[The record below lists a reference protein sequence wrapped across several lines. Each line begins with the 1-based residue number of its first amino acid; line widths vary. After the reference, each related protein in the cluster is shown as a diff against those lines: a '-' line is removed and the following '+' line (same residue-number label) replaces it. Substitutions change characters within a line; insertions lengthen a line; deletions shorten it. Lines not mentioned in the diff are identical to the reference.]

1 MRCHL
6 ADCIASEKN
15 YLLRVRGPN
24 RARLAGSQVDASG
37 ELVGELLPLGAVG
50 EVAEG
55 PASQSN
61 GLVGSKMLQ
70 NVHFRY

>member
-1 MRCHL
+1 MCCHL
-6 ADCIASEKN
+6 ADSIASEKN

-24 RARLAGSQVDASG
+24 RASLPGSQIDASG

-61 GLVGSKMLQ
+61 GLGGSRMLQ
-70 NVHFRY
+70 NVRFRY